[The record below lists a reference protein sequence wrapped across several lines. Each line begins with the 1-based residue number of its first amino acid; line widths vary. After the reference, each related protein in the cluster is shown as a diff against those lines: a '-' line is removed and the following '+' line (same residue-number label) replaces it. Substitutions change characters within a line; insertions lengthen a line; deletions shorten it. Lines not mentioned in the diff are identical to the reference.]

1 MHNIDREWED
11 GDATKASPWAAG
23 AREKPNKSRRCWV
36 LAGVALLIAG
46 AVAGIVAGVLVSRNN
61 SSSSKS
67 NLASNSSS
75 SSDPSDFD
83 KDENLHVSFY
93 GIAYTPA
100 GSQLDANCG
109 NSLDDVIKDVQLL
122 SQITTRVRLY
132 GADCNQSALVLEA
145 VQQTKVNLTVWLGN
159 YVSATDGGEAYERQR
174 DTIKEVIQTYGT
186 DHIGGITVGNEF
198 MLNYVESQGTDDVT
212 GTVGTTGAEM
222 LITNITDTRSMLSD
236 ISVDLPVGTADAG
249 AYFNEKLLSSVDYG
263 MANVHPWFGDVSIDD
278 AATWTWQFFQTNDVS
293 ISDEVDN
300 KPQMYIAETGWP
312 TKSSNTST
320 ETNGASEASEANLQ
334 VFLDTFVCQANANG
348 TEYFFFEFFD
358 EEWKD
363 KTYGGVEGWWG
374 LFNSDRTLKN
384 VTIPVCS

>member
-11 GDATKASPWAAG
+11 ADATKASPWAAG

-36 LAGVALLIAG
+36 GVALLIAG

-75 SSDPSDFD
+75 SGDPSDFD

-109 NSLDDVIKDVQLL
+109 NSLDDVIKD
-122 SQITTRVRLY
+122 RVRLY

-212 GTVGTTGAEM
+212 GTVGTTAAEM

-334 VFLDTFVCQANANG
+334 IFLDTFVCQANANG

-363 KTYGGVEGWWG
+363 ETYGGVEGWWG